1 MKKLFAALLAFLM
14 VFTVMP
20 AAFSAAA
27 TEMAPMAI
35 TASRNVS
42 FYESPSLRR
51 RTSVIF
57 ERKLG
62 KNDGGWSLY
71 YVIGDVTT

>member
-1 MKKLFAALLAFLM
+1 
-14 VFTVMP
+14 
-20 AAFSAAA
+20 
-27 TEMAPMAI
+27 MAI

-57 ERKLG
+57 ERNLG

>member
-1 MKKLFAALLAFLM
+1 
-14 VFTVMP
+14 
-20 AAFSAAA
+20 
-27 TEMAPMAI
+27 MAI

-51 RTSVIF
+51 RTSAIF

-62 KNDGGWSLY
+62 KNDGGRSLY